1 MRIVS
6 VLISVIS
13 LLLIIGALVD
23 IISRPDDEVKH
34 LPKLVWVILV
44 VFLPLI
50 GSVVWF
56 AVGREYAPR
65 VPRQRTARSTAPVF
79 EPLPARKSTEEQIAE
94 LDREIEYY
102 QKRARLKELQEG
114 STPLAIE
121 GAKAETDAPMLEP
134 LPERGAINPE
144 T

>member
-23 IISRPDDEVKH
+23 IISRPDDEVKR

-65 VPRQRTARSTAPVF
+65 VPRQRAARSTAPVF
-79 EPLPARKSTEEQIAE
+79 EPLPAHKSTEEQIAE

-102 QKRARLKELQEG
+102 QKRARLKELQMG

-121 GAKAETDAPMLEP
+121 GSKAETDAPMLEP